1 MFMLALSLLLLLCL
15 FKEVEK
21 GQTKQTDYQINVYND
36 STVIMDGRRV
46 VGIIKYDSTSQFDK
60 IINTDNQ

>member
-1 MFMLALSLLLLLCL
+1 MLALSLLLLLCL